1 MNTGENRYVKILT
14 KKEARQ
20 NESGVGDFNIFV
32 SYSTN
37 DSNKVQ
43 PLVDQIS
50 TIQGVNIFFA
60 ERSIMPG
67 SLVNQTIIK
76 KIEDSDIFLVFF
88 SESALKSNYVQQE
101 IGAAK
106 SYNKYII
113 PILLDS
119 TKPTG
124 MLEGVNYLN
133 FHDSTKQVTEM
144 NRLYQFI
151 VRNIQSKKQ
160 GQALKFF
167 GLLALGYLLLKSDE
181 DEDEY

>member
-60 ERSIMPG
+60 EKSIMPG

-160 GQALKFF
+160 GQALKFL

>member
-37 DSNKVQ
+37 DSNKIQ

-60 ERSIMPG
+60 EKSIMPG

-76 KIEDSDIFLVFF
+76 KVEDSDIFLVFF

-133 FHDSTKQVTEM
+133 FHDPTKQATEM

-160 GQALKFF
+160 GQALKFL

-181 DEDEY
+181 DKDEY

>member
-1 MNTGENRYVKILT
+1 MNTDENRYTQFLT
-14 KKEARQ
+14 KKETRI
-20 NESGVGDFNIFV
+20 NEGGDFNIFI

-37 DSNKVQ
+37 DSDKIQ
-43 PLVDQIS
+43 PLVNQIS
-50 TIQGVNIFFA
+50 TIQGVKIFFA

-76 KIEDSDIFLVFF
+76 NIINSDVFLVFF

-101 IGAAK
+101 LGAAK
-106 SYNKYII
+106 SHNKYII

-133 FHDSTKQVTEM
+133 FHDQTKQSIEM
-144 NRLYQFI
+144 DRLYQFI
-151 VRNIQSKKQ
+151 VRNIQSKNQ
-160 GQALKFF
+160 GKALKFL
-167 GLLALGYLLLKSDE
+167 GLLGLGYLLLKSDE
-181 DEDEY
+181 DEY

>member
-1 MNTGENRYVKILT
+1 MNTDNRYTQFLT
-14 KKEARQ
+14 KKETRV
-20 NESGVGDFNIFV
+20 NEGGDFNIFI

-37 DSNKVQ
+37 DSDKIQ
-43 PLVDQIS
+43 PLVNQIS
-50 TIQGVNIFFA
+50 TIQGVEIFFA

-67 SLVNQTIIK
+67 SLINQTIIK
-76 KIEDSDIFLVFF
+76 TIKDSDIFLVFF
-88 SESALKSNYVQQE
+88 SESARKSNYVQQE

-106 SYNKYII
+106 SHNKYII

-133 FHDSTKQVTEM
+133 FHDPAKQLTEM

-160 GQALKFF
+160 GNALKFL
-167 GLLALGYLLLKSDE
+167 GLLGLGYLLLKSDE
-181 DEDEY
+181 D

>member
-1 MNTGENRYVKILT
+1 MSTDENRYAQFLT
-14 KKEARQ
+14 KKEAWKK
-20 NESGVGDFNIFV
+20 EGGAGDFNIFV

-37 DSNKVQ
+37 DSDKIQ
-43 PLVDQIS
+43 PLVNQIS
-50 TIQGVNIFFA
+50 TIRGVNIFFA

-88 SESALKSNYVQQE
+88 SESAVESNYVQQE

-106 SYNKYII
+106 SRNKYII

-119 TKPTG
+119 TKPTD
-124 MLEGVNYLN
+124 MLDGVNYLN
-133 FHDSTKQVTEM
+133 FHDPTKQLAEM

-151 VRNIQSKKQ
+151 VRNVQRKKQ
-160 GQALKFF
+160 GRALKFL
-167 GLLALGYLLLKSDE
+167 GLLAIGYLLLKSDE
-181 DEDEY
+181 DENEY

>member
-1 MNTGENRYVKILT
+1 MNTRDDSYARFLT
-14 KKEARQ
+14 KKEAGK
-20 NESGVGDFNIFV
+20 STGGDFNIFV

-37 DSNKVQ
+37 DSDKIQ
-43 PLVDQIS
+43 SLVNQIS
-50 TIQGVNIFFA
+50 TMQGVKIFFA
-60 ERSIMPG
+60 EKTINPG
-67 SLVNQTIIK
+67 DNISQTIINNIK
-76 KIEDSDIFLVFF
+76 NSDVFIVF
-88 SESALKSNYVQQE
+88 YSESAIKSNYVQQE

-106 SYNKYII
+106 SNNKYII

-133 FHDSTKQVTEM
+133 FHNPTKQLSEM

-151 VRNIQSKKQ
+151 ARNVQRKKQ
-160 GQALKFF
+160 GQTLKFF
-167 GLLALGYLLLKSDE
+167 GLLAIGHLLLKSDE

>member
-1 MNTGENRYVKILT
+1 MNTNENRYVKFLT

-20 NESGVGDFNIFV
+20 NEGGVGDFNIFV

-37 DSNKVQ
+37 DSNKIQ

-50 TIQGVNIFFA
+50 AMQGVNIFFA

-88 SESALKSNYVQQE
+88 SESAVESNYVQQE

-106 SYNKYII
+106 SRNKYII

-133 FHDSTKQVTEM
+133 FHDPTKQLAEM

-151 VRNIQSKKQ
+151 VRDIQSKKQ
-160 GQALKFF
+160 GQALKFL
-167 GLLALGYLLLKSDE
+167 GSLAIGYLLLKSDE